1 MKTARRIITWALQA
15 LMTLAF
21 LSIGFGK
28 FGDPSW
34 ERSFVRWGYPHG
46 SHLVVGTIEMAAGA
60 LLIVP
65 RFASYAALLLAVVMV
80 GAMTTHGLAGQD
92 MWRPAPHLT
101 LLLLLAWLRWPSRWR
116 RSSAAP
122 ANARTTV

>member
-1 MKTARRIITWALQA
+1 MKTARRIVTWALQA

-28 FGDPSW
+28 FGDASW

-46 SHLVVGTIEMAAGA
+46 SHLVVGTIEMVAGA

-65 RFASYAALLLAVVMV
+65 RLASYAALLLAVVMV

-92 MWRPAPHLT
+92 IWRPAPHLT

-116 RSSAAP
+116 RSSTAP
-122 ANARTTV
+122 AGARTTV